1 VDLSGCSVRV
11 YVKYRKMVFKRLI
24 VPAERSVELA
34 SSSVC
39 GKNLVFEDVGHK
51 RIGVVAW

>member
-1 VDLSGCSVRV
+1 MFCV